1 VGEIAAT
8 AAVFEIAAIAG
19 LGRLAAG
26 VVVIIDDGE
35 ATSAFPHKTIQ
46 NKFASVYD
54 GNCKKRSS

>member
-54 GNCKKRSS
+54 